1 MSEIDNVQTAPEPQ
15 STTTEPEQHDNPE
28 SNIQEP
34 EGTPPVQTTTGQGTT
49 GQIDTG
55 NLMAALQNFLDG
67 LRQREEQERRDEET
81 KNMTPEQRLE
91 YDRKQFENQRNEEL
105 KKIKIQANKIY
116 AVQKVIE
123 NKFPQSHSE
132 AIVNIVMAD
141 DEKTIEANVMAL
153 RKLVDEISRAE
164 IEAKFKEA
172 GYNPK
177 NGKGGQ
183 AKTSVGEE
191 IAKAMNEAA
200 TKKSEY
206 DPWA

>member
-1 MSEIDNVQTAPEPQ
+1 MPEIDNAQTAPE
-15 STTTEPEQHDNPE
+15 SEGTTTEQTETE
-28 SNIQEP
+28 TTETEP
-34 EGTPPVQTTTGQGTT
+34 TQTEGTPPAQTTTEQGTA

-105 KKIKIQANKIY
+105 KKIKVQANKIY
-116 AVQKVIE
+116 AAQKVIE

-141 DEKTIEANVMAL
+141 DEKTIEANVKAL
-153 RKLVDEISRAE
+153 RKLLDEISKAE

-177 NGKGGQ
+177 NGKGAQ

-191 IAKAMNEAA
+191 IAKAMNEVA